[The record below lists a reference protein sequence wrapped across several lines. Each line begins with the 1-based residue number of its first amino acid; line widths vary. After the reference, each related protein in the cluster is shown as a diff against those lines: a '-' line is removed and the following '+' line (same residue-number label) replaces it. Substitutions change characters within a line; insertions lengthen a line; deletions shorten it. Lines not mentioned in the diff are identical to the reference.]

1 MLRRE
6 VKILKVEPFNS
17 VRKKM
22 FVLVAHPHGGKRA
35 FCKERVKNITDVI
48 KSFASED
55 LTTLCLAFKNI
66 DDSSIENDIPDDYTL
81 IAVVGIKDPMRP
93 EVKDAVQTCL
103 AAGIT
108 VRMVTGD
115 NIVK

>member
-22 FVLVAHPHGGKRA
+22 SVLVAHPHGGKRA
-35 FCKERVKNITDVI
+35 FCKEQVKNITDVI
-48 KSFASED
+48 KSFAYED
-55 LTTLCLAFKNI
+55 LRTLYLAFKNI

-81 IAVVGIKDPMRP
+81 IEVVGIKDPVLP